1 MIITEQIIN
10 ADEIRI
16 LSSLIGSTWVDIS
29 GEWLTDENLS
39 WESVRIETSRQAIEL
54 SFALEVINIAGEND
68 DYPCLHIRES
78 VERSS
83 KAEKTGQIFYHCRGR
98 VIEQIW
104 VLRETLT
111 NIRLGEKFFVNTADV
126 SVAFQCG
133 DTWMSF
139 TRAAHFSDV
148 IDIQRTKSKN
158 EIEIPDVLDEWE
170 ADLSNQFELIQEW
183 ICVGS
188 T

>member
-29 GEWLTDENLS
+29 GEWLTDEDLS
-39 WESVRIETSRQAIEL
+39 WESVRIETSRRAIEL
-54 SFALEVINIAGEND
+54 SFALEVLDIAGEND

-83 KAEKTGQIFYHCRGR
+83 KAERNGRIFYHCRGQI
-98 VIEQIW
+98 IEQIW

-111 NIRLGEKFFVNTADV
+111 NIRHGENFFENVADV
-126 SVAFQCG
+126 SVAFHCG
-133 DTWMSF
+133 DSWMSF

-148 IDIQRTKSKN
+148 INIQRTKSKN

-170 ADLSNQFELIQEW
+170 ADLIDQFELTQEW
-183 ICVGS
+183 ICIG
-188 T
+188 TI

>member
-10 ADEIRI
+10 TDEIRI

-39 WESVRIETSRQAIEL
+39 WESVRIETSARSIEL
-54 SFALEVINIAGEND
+54 SFALEVFDIAGEDD
-68 DYPCLHIRES
+68 DYPCLHIREAG
-78 VERSS
+78 EKSS
-83 KAEKTGQIFYHCRGR
+83 KVEKNGRIFYHCRGQL
-98 VIEQIW
+98 IEQIW

-111 NIRLGEKFFVNTADV
+111 SIRHGEKFFENTADV
-126 SVAFQCG
+126 SVAFLCG

-170 ADLSNQFELIQEW
+170 ADLSNQFELSQEW
-183 ICVGS
+183 ICAGS
-188 T
+188 I

>member
-10 ADEIRI
+10 AEEIRI

-29 GEWLTDENLS
+29 GEWLTDINLS
-39 WESVRIETSRQAIEL
+39 WESVRIKTSKQAIEL
-54 SFALEVINIAGEND
+54 SFALEVI
-68 DYPCLHIRES
+68 
-78 VERSS
+78 
-83 KAEKTGQIFYHCRGR
+83 K
-98 VIEQIW
+98 IEQIW
-104 VLRETLT
+104 VMRETLT
-111 NIRLGEKFFVNTADV
+111 NIRLGEKFFENTADV